1 MVGPGRR
8 GAGLTVIPGA
18 YLADHPSN
26 GKRDRFVDEQQP
38 ADEKRLLRLAA
49 HTLTSRPCQR
59 SPAGRSGGHHESSDL
74 PGLRA
79 RQRNP
84 RRRRPRHGPGFATGP
99 RPGRPCRRSAK
110 LFANSLFRAVAEIPR
125 PNIAGSQTS
134 GTATQFDYRLP
145 HIATR
150 GKPGNFV
157 LVKPWRCADDGCI
170 VHPAKETTLRRSR
183 CPSLAAVLMPSR
195 GVRRKSLCFS
205 ASCREIMHR
214 STRRG
219 GRPWFACRRVS
230 PSTTFLTSCSWLA
243 EETYQPS
250 LAPSSWGLVG
260 PDSRTLPHD
269 PTSTAILSHRHHCRC
284 IVKSVGSPASPG

>member
-157 LVKPWRCADDGCI
+157 LVMSNPGGVR
-170 VHPAKETTLRRSR
+170 TTDASSIPPKGRL
-183 CPSLAAVLMPSR
+183 CGDR
-195 GVRRKSLCFS
+195 GVR
-205 ASCREIMHR
+205 H
-214 STRRG
+214 
-219 GRPWFACRRVS
+219 S
-230 PSTTFLTSCSWLA
+230 PRF
-243 EETYQPS
+243 
-250 LAPSSWGLVG
+250 
-260 PDSRTLPHD
+260 
-269 PTSTAILSHRHHCRC
+269 
-284 IVKSVGSPASPG
+284 